1 VLTGPTPVQGDLT
14 PKTDGLPDDARIQDR
29 RGAGKTAAEKRRDA
43 RQRALQRR
51 ALRVQGERGQ

>member
-43 RQRALQRR
+43 RQRAL
-51 ALRVQGERGQ
+51 RVQGERGQ